1 MTMMASNFLTS
12 LNNPCTK
19 SRWGWRGFGLFLV
32 DSWYILPTIYKLA
45 VNSFVFSLQGKK
57 CVHSSRRW
65 EWDGMPADV
74 CTSCLKFCL
83 WHEYDNEFRLWDE
96 MRMFQVL
103 IELIFFFGFVGILV
117 FIWKVGCSLQ
127 ILRFGTNKKWLL
139 LQLKIVEM
147 FWYLLSSKQITDSRG
162 DQLCCS
168 QTVNQ
173 TRTISKKTDN
183 GKDFLLQAGS
193 KRVVIA
199 WEGMDFLFG
208 AVGSCLIY

>member
-12 LNNPCTK
+12 LNNPCTE

-65 EWDGMPADV
+65 ERDGIPADV

-83 WHEYDNEFRLWDE
+83 
-96 MRMFQVL
+96 
-103 IELIFFFGFVGILV
+103 
-117 FIWKVGCSLQ
+117 CLQ
-127 ILRFGTNKKWLL
+127 ILRFGTNKEWLL

-183 GKDFLLQAGS
+183 GKDFLLQADS